1 MLRLRLAY
9 LALASG
15 VIMTLSGCY
24 STCDSGP
31 VFSRFFSSRCCGA
44 SSETCGCSS
53 QHSSQMPQMFDVP
66 PGQGPFMGP
75 PPMPMPGPIPIG
87 AQGPTLPPI
96 VTKVPQAPPVA
107 YNPLP

>member
-15 VIMTLSGCY
+15 VMMTLSGCF

-31 VFSRFFSSRCCGA
+31 TFSRFFSSRCGT
-44 SSETCGCSS
+44 SSECGCPC
-53 QHSSQMPQMFDVP
+53 QHSAQMPQMFDVP

-75 PPMPMPGPIPIG
+75 PPAPMPGAIPIG
-87 AQGPTLPPI
+87 AQGPNLPPI
-96 VTKVPQAPPVA
+96 VTKTPQAPPVA
-107 YNPLP
+107 YNP